1 MNTKQININIIII
14 IYIVTLSNKPQIHEM
29 ADDISY
35 IYNYQNPAYRLYDA
49 FKNGSCDN
57 LHKRLARYTTPL
69 VERGGFIDAYEFRGK
84 IDGHSTA
91 EHVENRLQ
99 HYLVSQKKHVYKGGG
114 TEFFLNESAILI
126 EPFIHS
132 LKIPYKKLSPEDI
145 ELLSRPST
153 TQSLSESQ
161 ILTPLTRPTLSENTR
176 YKPHEPVVAVTETE
190 SNISSSIEQF
200 PYVDEPVIHEH
211 QSSALVKIDQLLEVY
226 PIVKIIWACGLGKAL
241 LGVFAVKRR
250 NFQTVAIGVP
260 SNYLQTQMRFEIMKL
275 FPSAQNILFVG
286 GDSIIDNYGTTHTT
300 NAKEMIREFLENP
313 HITGTKFVIT
323 TYHSCHLLAADGFEF
338 DFKIGDE
345 AHHLACIATT
355 DPTRRTFQRF
365 HDIQS
370 KYTLFMTATEKIV
383 DNVSGKEVY
392 SMDDER
398 VFGKLVESKSVKW
411 AIDNRKITDYMVVL
425 LKNRE
430 DDIDALIR
438 NLQIEHANK
447 DLFLSAYMSLKSIE
461 KYSSGRSGGL
471 THMLLYTNTT
481 EDADLVNQYIHQIM
495 EYGRIAE
502 DTNNPNTKTP
512 LVSFESTDLYAKSLH
527 SNLDHKIS
535 VDTELTDF
543 KRSRF
548 GIISCVYMFGEGVNI
563 PELNGVC
570 LASNMK
576 SEIRIVQYVLR
587 PNRLNAQQPD
597 KIAYIVVPILDSD
610 EFAKASSVRFGRV
623 KETVSQLRNIDEHVS
638 SKMRLV
644 EVKPHKPSSVDDDD
658 DDTDDEDNS
667 VKSNKSTLN
676 LEMFESEEE
685 LAKIKLRLRYSKALG
700 STHTQEHDEYEYVR
714 GLNREFGITCTQKY
728 AEVKETHPHYIDNPD
743 IYFPEMW
750 INWYHFWGVDTSD
763 FIDTKEEWIRFCR
776 EKKVVTVSDYLVL
789 CAKYDCLPLNP
800 ELLYKGFTNICHALR
815 VESRRR

>member
-1 MNTKQININIIII
+1 M
-14 IYIVTLSNKPQIHEM
+14 
-29 ADDISY
+29 DDVSY
-35 IYNYQNPAYRLYDA
+35 LYNYCNPAYESYGV

-57 LHKRLARYTTPL
+57 LLSRFDSYTTPFP
-69 VERGGFIDAYEFRGK
+69 ERGEFTEAFEFRGK
-84 IDGHSTA
+84 NDGHSTA
-91 EHVENRLQ
+91 EYVENQLH
-99 HYLVSQKKHVYKGGG
+99 HYLISQNKQLYKGGG
-114 TEFFLNESAILI
+114 TEFFLNDAKPMI
-126 EPFIHS
+126 EPFIQS
-132 LKIPYKKLSPEDI
+132 LEIPYKKLTPEDI
-145 ELLSRPST
+145 ESLSRPTSSP
-153 TQSLSESQ
+153 SLSVSQ
-161 ILTPLTRPTLSENTR
+161 ILTSLSNPTPTKKHKKKQQKVQKVVYADPITSHEELLT
-176 YKPHEPVVAVTETE
+176 Y
-190 SNISSSIEQF
+190 
-200 PYVDEPVIHEH
+200 EH
-211 QSSALVKIDQLLEVY
+211 QIVALDKFDQLLSTYRILKLV
-226 PIVKIIWACGLGKAL
+226 WACGLGKAL

-260 SNYLQTQMRFEIMKL
+260 SNYLQTQMQKEIMKV
-275 FPSAQNILFVG
+275 FPSVKNILFVG
-286 GDSIIDNYGTTHTT
+286 GATNTTHTKDT
-300 NAKEMIREFLENP
+300 IRAFLENP
-313 HITGTKFVIT
+313 HIKGPKFVIT
-323 TYHSCHLLAADGFEF
+323 TYHSCHLLADMNDFVF

-365 HDIQS
+365 HVIES
-370 KYTLFMTATEKIV
+370 KYTLFMTATEKVV
-383 DNVSGKEVY
+383 DTVSGKEVY

-398 VFGKLVESKSVKW
+398 VFGKLIESKSVKW
-411 AIDNRKITDYMVVL
+411 AIEHRKITDYMVVL

-461 KYSSGRSGGL
+461 KYSSGRSGIL

-495 EYGRIAE
+495 ECR
-502 DTNNPNTKTP
+502 
-512 LVSFESTDLYAKSLH
+512 LVSFAPTDLYAKSLH
-527 SNLDHKIS
+527 SNIEDKICL
-535 VDTELTDF
+535 DTELDQF

-587 PNRLNAQQPD
+587 PNRLNGNQPD
-597 KIAYIVVPILDSD
+597 KIAYIVVPVLDSD
-610 EFAKASSVRFGRV
+610 EFAKDSSIRYGRV
-623 KETVSQLRNIDEHVS
+623 RETVSQLRNIDDHVS
-638 SKMRLV
+638 TKMTLV
-644 EVKPHKPSSVDDDD
+644 EVKPRKTTRDN
-658 DDTDDEDNS
+658 DDTDDEDDS
-667 VKSNKSTLN
+667 VKSNKSTLD

-714 GLNREFGITCTQKY
+714 GLNRDLGITCTQKY
-728 AEVKETHPHYIDNPD
+728 AEVKHIHPHYIDNPD

-750 INWYHFWGVDTSD
+750 VNWYHFWGVDTSA
-763 FIDTKEEWIRFCR
+763 FLQTKEEWIRFCR
-776 EKKVVTVSDYLVL
+776 EKKVVTVSDYLEL
-789 CAKYDCLPLNP
+789 CTKYESLPLNP
-800 ELLYKGFTNICHALR
+800 ELLYKGFTNICNELR